1 LTSVTTRVDDL
12 IRMPERSP
20 VARSR
25 ARQSRTA
32 AGAAR
37 TPPTLAAQVVALQRT
52 LGNRGMRRVLARDQ
66 GATKEAPAGKQSPA
80 ATQTFR
86 LLIAD
91 EGKHGLSDSIVKAA
105 LPIIQA
111 ELGRITKDSPEDA
124 VKAGFDVQYVKT
136 APERNDDF
144 TRSLGRNTFLIFL
157 TSGKDPKHA
166 IESMRQ
172 YIPLDKEEQ
181 KLFEQKFKNS
191 LRSEGGVDLG
201 FEPNA
206 RRRTSQSIGFVSTQV
221 PLKELEKSGAGPA
234 SASAVLAD
242 VILHEL
248 GHAVGH
254 NVSLAS
260 MDHDATGI
268 MTAQLVLGSSGAHQ
282 SQKFSTGSARII
294 RDRLEE
300 LAKKLAPKR
309 P

>member
-1 LTSVTTRVDDL
+1 MGHR
-12 IRMPERSP
+12 
-20 VARSR
+20 AHAGSR
-25 ARQSRTA
+25 AGQPGTA
-32 AGAAR
+32 PGAAR
-37 TPPTLAAQVVALQRT
+37 ARSTLAAQMVALQRT
-52 LGNRGMRRVLARDQ
+52 LGNRGMRRVLARDR
-66 GATKEAPAGKQSPA
+66 GATKEAPAGEQSPA

-91 EGKHGLSDSIVKAA
+91 EDKHGLSDSIVNDA

-111 ELGRITKDSPEDA
+111 ELHRITKDSPEDA

-136 APERNDDF
+136 RPERNDDF
-144 TRSLGRNTFLIFL
+144 TRSLGRSTFLIFL

-166 IESMRQ
+166 IEFMRN
-172 YIPLDKEEQ
+172 YIPMSKDEQ
-181 KLFEQKFKNS
+181 KLFEQKFKKS
-191 LRSEGGVDLG
+191 LSSEGGVDLG

-206 RRRTSQSIGFVSTQV
+206 RRRTSQSIGFVSTEA
-221 PLKELEKSGAGPA
+221 PLKELKKSGAGA
-234 SASAVLAD
+234 GSAAAVLAD

-254 NVSLAS
+254 NITLAS

-268 MTAQLVLGSSGAHQ
+268 MTAQLVLGSSGPHQ
-282 SQKFSTGSARII
+282 SPKFSSASAKII
-294 RDRLEE
+294 RGRLEE

>member
-1 LTSVTTRVDDL
+1 LVDDL
-12 IRMPERSP
+12 IRMTQR
-20 VARSR
+20 AHAGGGR
-25 ARQSRTA
+25 ARQPGTA
-32 AGAAR
+32 PGAAR
-37 TPPTLAAQVVALQRT
+37 TRATLAAQMVALQRAV
-52 LGNRGMRRVLARDQ
+52 GNRGMRMLARDQ
-66 GATKEAPAGKQSPA
+66 GATKEAPAREQAPA

-91 EGKHGLSDSIVKAA
+91 EGNHGLSDAIVNGA
-105 LPIIQA
+105 LPLIQA
-111 ELGRITKDSPEDA
+111 ELRRITKDSTEDA

-136 APERNDDF
+136 RPERNDDF

-166 IESMRQ
+166 IEFMHD
-172 YIPLDKEEQ
+172 YIPMSKDEQ

-191 LRSEGGVDLG
+191 LSSEGGVDLG
-201 FEPNA
+201 FEPHA
-206 RRRTSQSIGFVSTQV
+206 RRRTSQSIGFVSSA
-221 PLKELEKSGAGPA
+221 PALKELDKSGAGPA

-254 NVSLAS
+254 NISLAS

-268 MTAQLVLGSSGAHQ
+268 MTAKLVLGGAGAHQ
-282 SQKFSTGSARII
+282 SQKFSTGSAKII

>member
-1 LTSVTTRVDDL
+1 MT
-12 IRMPERSP
+12 ER
-20 VARSR
+20 AHAGGGR
-25 ARQSRTA
+25 ARQPGA
-32 AGAAR
+32 APGAAR
-37 TPPTLAAQVVALQRT
+37 RRSTLAAQMVALQRAV
-52 LGNRGMRRVLARDQ
+52 GNRGMRALARDRS
-66 GATKEAPAGKQSPA
+66 ATKEAPAREQSPA

-91 EGKHGLSDSIVKAA
+91 EDSHGLSDAIVNGA
-105 LPIIQA
+105 LPLIRA
-111 ELGRITKDSPEDA
+111 ELRRITKDSTEEA

-136 APERNDDF
+136 RPERNDDF
-144 TRSLGRNTFLIFL
+144 TRSLGRSTFVIFL

-166 IESMRQ
+166 IEFMHD
-172 YIPLDKEEQ
+172 YIPMDKEEQ

-206 RRRTSQSIGFVSTQV
+206 RRRTSQSIGFVSSA
-221 PLKELEKSGAGPA
+221 PALKELEKSGAGPA

-242 VILHEL
+242 VVLHEL

-254 NVSLAS
+254 NISLAS

-268 MTAQLVLGSSGAHQ
+268 MTAKLVLGSSGAHQ
-282 SQKFSTGSARII
+282 SQKFSTGSAKII

>member
-1 LTSVTTRVDDL
+1 VPGGRG
-12 IRMPERSP
+12 RHP
-20 VARSR
+20 A
-25 ARQSRTA
+25 TA
-32 AGAAR
+32 AAR
-37 TPPTLAAQVVALQRT
+37 TRPTLAAQAISLQRAV
-52 LGNRGMRRVLARDQ
+52 GNRAMRRILARDE
-66 GATKEAPAGKQSPA
+66 GAAP
-80 ATQTFR
+80 TFR

-91 EGKHGLSDSIVKAA
+91 EGAHGLSDAIVNNA
-105 LPIIQA
+105 LPLVRD
-111 ELGRITKDSPEDA
+111 ELTRITKDSAEDA

-136 APERNDDF
+136 RPERNDDF
-144 TRSLGRNTFLIFL
+144 TRALGRSTFLIFL

-166 IESMRQ
+166 IEFMHQ
-172 YIPLDKEEQ
+172 YIPMSKDEQ
-181 KLFEQKFKNS
+181 KLFEQKFKSS

-206 RRRTSQSIGFVSTQV
+206 RRRTSQSIGFVSTAV
-221 PLKELEKSGAGPA
+221 PLAQLEKSGAGPA

-254 NVSLAS
+254 NISLSS

-268 MTAQLVLGSSGAHQ
+268 MTAQLVLGSSGAHKP
-282 SQKFSTGSARII
+282 QKFSTGSAKIV

-300 LAKKLAPKR
+300 LAKRLAPRR